1 MAETKGMLC
10 AEGKR
15 KKTKIWGRIKVNIPL
30 YIMTLPGIIL
40 TILFCYLP
48 MFGIIIAFK
57 RINLRDGIWGSPW
70 VGFGNFKMLLQNG
83 NAWISIRNTVAYNV
97 VFIACELVFA
107 VALAILLSMIA
118 NKLLSKTYQTI
129 FIMPYFLSMVI
140 VAYIVFA
147 FLNMESGYLNNV
159 VLPIFGKTEKVN
171 WYAKSEAWPYIL
183 FIVRMW
189 KSVGYGSIVYLAA
202 IAGIDTEMY
211 EAARIDGAGIWKQIS
226 CITLPSIKNIMIIMT
241 ILNVGKIF
249 SADFGLFY
257 NVTMNSGAIY
267 PTTLVINTYVYNMMT
282 AAGTASTGLAS
293 AAAMLQSVLGFVLVV
308 TTNAIVRRIDSS
320 SALY

>member
-1 MAETKGMLC
+1 MALTKNTLRVG
-10 AEGKR
+10 EKR
-15 KKTKIWGRIKVNIPL
+15 GISKKTLGRIKANIPL

-40 TILFCYLP
+40 TVLFCYLP
-48 MFGIIIAFK
+48 MFGIVIAFK
-57 RINLRDGIWGSPW
+57 KINLKDGILGSPW
-70 VGFGNFKMLLQNG
+70 VGFSNFDMLLQNK

-97 VFIACELVFA
+97 VFIGCELVFA
-107 VALAILLSMIA
+107 VSLAILLSMIA

-147 FLNMESGYLNNV
+147 FLNMESGYVNNV
-159 VLPIFGKTEKVN
+159 ILPMLGKTEKVN
-171 WYAKSEAWPYIL
+171 WYAKSGAWPYIL

-211 EAARIDGAGIWKQIS
+211 EAARIDGAGIWKQIT

-267 PTTLVINTYVYNMMT
+267 PTTLVSIPMCT
-282 AAGTASTGLAS
+282 
-293 AAAMLQSVLGFVLVV
+293 
-308 TTNAIVRRIDSS
+308 I
-320 SALY
+320 